1 MLGLY
6 HWVVASFFFE
16 NWEFIIDKFSREHNE
31 HTKISAAVNEDLKS
45 TLGEETEVIEESI
58 DTTPTTSTGSDTNT
72 TSTVQTSTTSS
83 SDNSNSTTVVTTT
96 EAGTTKS
103 ADSSAQT
110 VSVQTLSTLIVM
122 TILSWA
128 L

>member
-1 MLGLY
+1 MDTPLESMINIFHLET
-6 HWVVASFFFE
+6 HWLFL
-16 NWEFIIDKFSREHNE
+16 
-31 HTKISAAVNEDLKS
+31 AAVNEDLKS
-45 TLGEETEVIEESI
+45 TLGEETEVIEDSI
-58 DTTPTTSTGSDTNT
+58 DSTTAPTSTGSDTNT
-72 TSTVQTSTTSS
+72 TSTIQTSTTPS

-103 ADSSAQT
+103 ADSSA
-110 VSVQTLSTLIVM
+110 VSFSTLSTLIVM